1 MTALRCPQLIK
12 MNTKPIKWQ
21 EIKQLAVNM
30 LNILQVVVGRA
41 DPFQNGSC
49 ERNDE
54 VRDDNIFG
62 GFNIS
67 YSDMVRYQKRREFI
81 NKEKEM

>member
-1 MTALRCPQLIK
+1 
-12 MNTKPIKWQ
+12 
-21 EIKQLAVNM
+21 
-30 LNILQVVVGRA
+30 VVVGRA

-62 GFNIS
+62 EFNIS